1 MVVEIYIEKNLG
13 RNWIEKGNIFFTG
26 GLFHENTLLTDG
38 QAYDCL
44 SKVTTFDDCKMLLKK
59 LNGFFSFIIKTQ
71 DRVFVAVDRVRSIP
85 LFYATKG
92 NILFISNDA
101 EAVRKITNNVE
112 FDPIAVQEF
121 TARMVCGSDTLFS
134 DVKQVQPGDCIEFE
148 LSNAN
153 GINITAFKY
162 FIFTHSE
169 KYDEQDRPQLE
180 GQMLSVFSE
189 CIDRLVDY
197 AKGRQLI
204 LPLSAGYD
212 SRLIALMLYKKG
224 IKNVLCFSYGM
235 KENFE
240 AKISKQVADILGFK
254 WEFIEYT
261 DDLWREWCHTNE
273 YLKYLRVANGW
284 SSLPHAQD
292 WPAVWELKKRKKVD
306 NNAVFIPGHV
316 GDCLAGND
324 VPFDSIAKCKADMS
338 HFFYDLFIGRYNNLQ
353 NLPKEILPNK
363 INNKWRIFKNRVSKM
378 LAVTSISSAA
388 EYADA
393 YEKWNWQ
400 ESNPKFII
408 NSVRVYEFWGY
419 DWYLPF
425 VDNDFMEYWKD
436 VPLCLRVAKKMYN
449 ETVDKFFFELTGM
462 QPPHHRESC
471 APVAIPKFIKDIIR
485 YTWLHSIYLKYLFTI
500 KKSSFE
506 KNDTNFPRGKYNAEI
521 FEDYS
526 HYRGGLNFLEAVQ
539 FFHAVP
545 DIMKLKL

>member
-44 SKVTTFDDCKMLLKK
+44 SKVTTFDDCKTLLKK

-71 DRVFVAVDRVRSIP
+71 NRVFVAVDRVRSIP
-85 LFYATKG
+85 LFYSTKE

-148 LSNAN
+148 LNNTN
-153 GINITAFKY
+153 GINITTFKY
-162 FIFTHSE
+162 FVFTHSE
-169 KYDEQDRPQLE
+169 KYDEQDCPQLE
-180 GQMLSVFSE
+180 VQMLSVFSE

-261 DDLWREWCHTNE
+261 DDLWREWCHTDE
-273 YLKYLRVANGW
+273 YLKYLRIASGW
-284 SSLPHAQD
+284 SSLPHIQD
-292 WPAVWELKKRKKVD
+292 WPAVWELKKRRKLD

-316 GDCLAGND
+316 GDSLAGSD
-324 VPFDSIAKCKADMS
+324 VPFDSISNCKPNMS
-338 HFFYDLFIGRYNNLQ
+338 RFFYNLFIHYYNNLQ
-353 NLPKEILPNK
+353 DLPKEILSNK
-363 INNKWRIFKNRVSKM
+363 INNKWQVFKNRVSKA
-378 LAVTSISSAA
+378 LEITSISSAA

-393 YEKWNWQ
+393 YERWNWQ
-400 ESNPKFII
+400 EPDPKFII

-425 VDNDFMEYWKD
+425 VDKDFMEYWKD
-436 VPLCLRVAKKMYN
+436 VPLCLRVGKKMYN
-449 ETVDKFFFELTGM
+449 EAVDKFFFELTGIR
-462 QPPHHRESC
+462 PPHHTEI
-471 APVAIPKFIKDIIR
+471 VASRSVVKSIKTR
-485 YTWLHSIYLKYLFTI
+485 MKYTWLHSMYLKCLFLL

-506 KNDTNFPRGKYNAEI
+506 KSDTNCMHGRYDKETI
-521 FEDYS
+521 DRYS
-526 HYRGGLNFLEAVQ
+526 HYRGGMNFLEVVQ
-539 FFHAVP
+539 FLKNISNV
-545 DIMKLKL
+545 MKLEL